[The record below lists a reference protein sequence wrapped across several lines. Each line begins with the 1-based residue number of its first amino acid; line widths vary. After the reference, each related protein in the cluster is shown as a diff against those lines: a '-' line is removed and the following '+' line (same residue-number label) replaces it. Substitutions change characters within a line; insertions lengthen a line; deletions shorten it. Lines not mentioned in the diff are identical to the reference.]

1 MPRSKGETD
10 RRPTQP
16 EVVQTDAVGVPFPAA
31 EVVLE
36 GGVCGRWREEE
47 YEGVRYGAATGS
59 RGTEEDWRS
68 MKGGVSG
75 TRGEGQRRDHV
86 GRSMMEGG
94 SWSGDWGE
102 N

>member
-1 MPRSKGETD
+1 MVFSFFFSENSYSIYMTGGPQGMRWTTLHTLWV
-10 RRPTQP
+10 RPW
-16 EVVQTDAVGVPFPAA
+16 
-31 EVVLE
+31 LE

-68 MKGGVSG
+68 MKGGGV
-75 TRGEGQRRDHV
+75 R
-86 GRSMMEGG
+86 
-94 SWSGDWGE
+94 